1 MRRQG
6 SLGGAGRWPAI
17 WQAIVLVL
25 CPAIPLLSQSAPEQ
39 PVGLVLAAQSARLSR
54 GDTLLPLAAKPGDI
68 LFSGDSLAG
77 GAGAASFLYCPANS
91 SQTLSPDG
99 AAVF

>member
-25 CPAIPLLSQSAPEQ
+25 CPAIPLLCQSAPEQ
-39 PVGLVLAAQSARLSR
+39 PVGLVLASQSARLSR

-77 GAGAASFLYCPANS
+77 GASFLYCPENS

-99 AAVF
+99 AVVF